1 MEVLNPKC
9 AGLDV
14 HKDNVVAC
22 ARIAVDGNKATQD
35 VRTFATTTSALF
47 ELSAWLEQHGC
58 THVVMEATGVYWKPV
73 WHVLEGSFELVLANA
88 QHVRNVPGRKSD
100 VNDAM
105 WLADLL
111 AHGLVQGSFVP
122 PTPIQEVRDLT
133 RTRKQ
138 LAREIIQHQNRIEKI
153 LEDANV
159 KIASA
164 ISDTLGRSGR
174 AILDALVAGETDPVK
189 LVALCSDRL
198 KASRKSLIEALRG
211 RVTDHHRFLLKLHLT
226 QVDQLRQGMRDLE
239 ARMGGALEPF
249 RQHVENLTTIP
260 GVGDVAAHVI
270 AGEVG
275 LDMTRFPTSSH
286 LISWAGLCPRLDESA
301 GKHRS
306 RRIRKGAPWLKT
318 TLVSAAWA
326 AVKTKGTYLQAQFQ
340 RLRARRG
347 AKKAIIAV
355 AASMLTAA
363 YHILRNSVPYKDLG
377 PEHFT
382 RRNKEHAA
390 KRLKKRLEDLGF
402 SVEVRPAT
410 AGVSI

>member
-1 MEVLNPKC
+1 MEVLYAKC

-14 HKDNVVAC
+14 HKDVVVAC
-22 ARIAVDGNKATQD
+22 ARTAVESKVTQD
-35 VRTFATTTSALF
+35 VRSFGTTTTALF
-47 ELSAWLEQHGC
+47 ELSAWLEQQQC
-58 THVVMEATGVYWKPV
+58 THVVLEATGVYWKPV
-73 WHVLEGSFELVLANA
+73 WHVLEGTFELVLANA

-105 WLADLL
+105 WLSDLL
-111 AHGLVQGSFVP
+111 AHGLIRSSFVP

-138 LAREIIQHQNRIEKI
+138 LAREVVQHTNRIEKV
-153 LEDANV
+153 LEDTNI

-164 ISDTLGRSGR
+164 ISDVLGKSGR
-174 AILDALVAGETDPVK
+174 AILDALVAGESDPEK
-189 LVALCSDRL
+189 LLALCSGRL
-198 KASRKSLIEALRG
+198 KASRKVLIEALRG
-211 RVTDHHRFLLKLHLT
+211 RVTEHHRFLLKLHLA
-226 QVDQLRQGMRDLE
+226 QVDLLKQGMRDLE
-239 ARMGGALEPF
+239 ARMGESLEPF
-249 RQHVENLTTIP
+249 RRHIENLTTIP
-260 GVGDVAAHVI
+260 GISDVAAHVI

-275 LDMTRFPTSSH
+275 LDMSRFATAGN

-306 RRIRKGAPWLKT
+306 TRIRKGAPWLKT

-326 AVKTKGTYLQAQFQ
+326 AVRTKGSYLQAQFQ

-347 AKKAIIAV
+347 PKKAIIAV

-363 YHILRNSVPYKDLG
+363 YHILRDAVPYKDLG

-402 SVEVRPAT
+402 SVEVRPAS

>member
-1 MEVLNPKC
+1 MKVLYERC

-14 HKDNVVAC
+14 HKDMVVAC
-22 ARIAVDGNKATQD
+22 ARVAVDGHATQD
-35 VRTFATTTSALF
+35 VRSFATTTTALF
-47 ELSAWLEQHGC
+47 ELSAWLEKHQC

-73 WHVLEGSFELVLANA
+73 WHVLEGTFELVLANA

-105 WLADLL
+105 WLSDLL
-111 AHGLVQGSFVP
+111 AHGLVRSSFVP
-122 PTPIQEVRDLT
+122 PTQIQEVRDLT

-138 LAREIIQHQNRIEKI
+138 LAREVIQHTNRIEKV
-153 LEDANV
+153 LEDTNI
-159 KIASA
+159 KIASV
-164 ISDTLGRSGR
+164 ISDVLGKSGR
-174 AILDALVAGETDPVK
+174 AILDALVAGETDPNK
-189 LVALCSDRL
+189 LLGLCSGRL
-198 KASRKSLIEALRG
+198 KASRKVLIEALRG
-211 RVTDHHRFLLKLHLT
+211 RVTDHHRFLLKLHLA
-226 QVDQLRQGMRDLE
+226 QVDLLQQGMRDLE
-239 ARMGGALEPF
+239 ARMGQALETF
-249 RQHVENLTTIP
+249 RPHIENLTTMP
-260 GVGDVAAHVI
+260 GISHVAAHVI

-275 LDMTRFPTSSH
+275 LDMSRFPTVGN
-286 LISWAGLCPRLDESA
+286 LISWAGFCPRLDESA

-306 RRIRKGAPWLKT
+306 TRIRKGAPWLKT

-347 AKKAIIAV
+347 PKKAIIAV

-363 YHILRNSVPYKDLG
+363 YYILRDGVPYKDLG
-377 PEHFT
+377 SEHFT

-402 SVEVRPAT
+402 TVEVRPAD
-410 AGVSI
+410 APVST

>member
-1 MEVLNPKC
+1 MEVLFPRC

-14 HKDNVVAC
+14 HKDVVVAC
-22 ARIAVDGNKATQD
+22 ARVAVDGRVTQE
-35 VRTFATTTSALF
+35 VRSFATTTTALCA
-47 ELSAWLEQHGC
+47 LSTWLEEQRC

-73 WHVLEGSFELVLANA
+73 WHVLEGAFELVLANA

-100 VNDAM
+100 VNDAT
-105 WLADLL
+105 WLSDLL
-111 AHGLVQGSFVP
+111 AHGLVRGSFVP
-122 PTPIQEVRDLT
+122 PTPIQEIRDLS

-138 LAREIIQHQNRIEKI
+138 LAREVVQHTNRIEKV
-153 LEDANV
+153 LEDTNI
-159 KIASA
+159 KIASV
-164 ISDTLGRSGR
+164 ISDVLGKSGR
-174 AILDALVAGETDPVK
+174 AILDALVAGESNPEK
-189 LVALCSDRL
+189 LLALCSGRL
-198 KASRKSLIEALRG
+198 KASRKVLVEALRG
-211 RVTDHHRFLLKLHLT
+211 RVTDHHRFLLKLHLG
-226 QVDQLRQGMRDLE
+226 QVDLLQQAMRDLE

-249 RQHVENLTTIP
+249 RRDIENLTTMP
-260 GVGDVAAHVI
+260 GIGTNAAHVI

-275 LDMTRFPTSSH
+275 LDMSRFPTVGN
-286 LISWAGLCPRLDESA
+286 LISWAGFCPRLDESA

-306 RRIRKGAPWLKT
+306 TRIRKGAPWLKT

-326 AVKTKGTYLQAQFQ
+326 AVKTKSTYLQAKFQ
-340 RLRARRG
+340 RLRARCG

-363 YHILRNSVPYKDLG
+363 YYILRDGVPYKDLG

-382 RRNKEHAA
+382 RRNKDHAA

-402 SVEVRPAT
+402 TVEVRPAE

>member
-1 MEVLNPKC
+1 
-9 AGLDV
+9 
-14 HKDNVVAC
+14 
-22 ARIAVDGNKATQD
+22 
-35 VRTFATTTSALF
+35 
-47 ELSAWLEQHGC
+47 
-58 THVVMEATGVYWKPV
+58 
-73 WHVLEGSFELVLANA
+73 
-88 QHVRNVPGRKSD
+88 
-100 VNDAM
+100 
-105 WLADLL
+105 
-111 AHGLVQGSFVP
+111 
-122 PTPIQEVRDLT
+122 
-133 RTRKQ
+133 
-138 LAREIIQHQNRIEKI
+138 
-153 LEDANV
+153 
-159 KIASA
+159 
-164 ISDTLGRSGR
+164 
-174 AILDALVAGETDPVK
+174 
-189 LVALCSDRL
+189 
-198 KASRKSLIEALRG
+198 
-211 RVTDHHRFLLKLHLT
+211 
-226 QVDQLRQGMRDLE
+226 MRDLE

-249 RQHVENLTTIP
+249 RQHLENLTTIP

-363 YHILRNSVPYKDLG
+363 YHILRDSVPYKDLG
-377 PEHFT
+377 TEHFT